1 MPKSVRPAWQRQV
14 ARLHCDRGELG
25 GSGKN
30 NIVSLKLLFIEGLGA
45 EGSQVRQRVS
55 NRVKAPE

>member
-1 MPKSVRPAWQRQV
+1 
-14 ARLHCDRGELG
+14 LG

>member
-1 MPKSVRPAWQRQV
+1 
-14 ARLHCDRGELG
+14 LG

-45 EGSQVRQRVS
+45 AGNQARHLSEGT
-55 NRVKAPE
+55 